1 MIAVEDRVRRALER
15 GHRIDITTTGRRS
28 GEARRIELVFH
39 NIDGRI
45 YISGRPGWP
54 RSWIANL
61 RADPHMTLHLKH
73 GLTADLPATA
83 RVITDRVEHRDR
95 LRNSPP
101 LDNSVEVRNGEA
113 IGHQKRHTT
122 HCSEGAQGGNEVGHS
137 PFGDGITV
145 EDPNQK
151 PSYQAQS
158 QGGRLGPPPVRE
170 RDPHETA

>member
-1 MIAVEDRVRRALER
+1 MIATDDRVRKALAQ

-83 RVITDRVEHRDR
+83 RVITDRAE
-95 LRNSPP
+95 
-101 LDNSVEVRNGEA
+101 
-113 IGHQKRHTT
+113 
-122 HCSEGAQGGNEVGHS
+122 
-137 PFGDGITV
+137 
-145 EDPNQK
+145 
-151 PSYQAQS
+151 
-158 QGGRLGPPPVRE
+158 RE
-170 RDPHETA
+170 RIIPRIAAGWGYDPAVMVASSPLIEVTFPDA